1 MTDTQAGAGFTLE
14 LAIDPAQLERL
25 LRSPGFQEL
34 RQGRAVGGNFRL
46 VWHDTADGELAASGQ
61 ALEVAPARRGTTQ
74 RLVQV
79 MPRPQ
84 TPWLPGT
91 EALVLRNCHAA
102 TATPDAAALGLD
114 PRRPLVGLAA
124 AEGRQ
129 RRYSLLLDGAP
140 LTLLALNLRLRTVAA
155 ERDATRVVLAAP
167 AGSPPG
173 LVHEA
178 ALRLA
183 AEAPLEPAWPLA
195 EEARALA
202 HAEAPRPPRRGA
214 PELAGSLTVEEGFA
228 QASAHLVAVLAW
240 LAPEAARGT
249 PYAVHQTRVAIRR
262 LRSGFAVWRPAV
274 SNERSTALDARLR
287 HLADVLGPV
296 RDRDV
301 FLAGAMTLAEQTLE
315 HDPRLALVRDAVQ
328 RAREA
333 ALEAL
338 ASFVGGPDYRCLL
351 LELGR
356 FIAHQGW
363 REEANSE
370 RLALLDKP
378 LAEFAAAQLS
388 RRRRRML
395 RGHDDLAEV
404 PIATLHALRLSGKR
418 LRYAVEFFA
427 SVFEARPSK
436 STRRYLKRLASLQEE
451 LGLVNDADVARA
463 LLQGLP
469 PPTAKAASGMHW
481 AVGAVTGV
489 TAARA
494 GLARTQAERAWDEFR
509 EAPAFWD
516 SKPARG

>member
-1 MTDTQAGAGFTLE
+1 MIAATAGVGCALE
-14 LAIDPAQLERL
+14 LVVDPAQLERL
-25 LRSPGFQEL
+25 LRSQVFVEM
-34 RQGRAVGGNFRL
+34 RQGRAIGSSFRL
-46 VWHDTADGELAASGQ
+46 VWHDTADGALAARGR

-79 MPRPQ
+79 LPPPE
-84 TPWLPGT
+84 TAWLPGT
-91 EALVLRNCHAA
+91 PAVMLRECLAT
-102 TATPDAAALGLD
+102 TATPDAAALELD
-114 PRRPLVGLAA
+114 ADRPLVGLAA

-129 RRYSLLLDGAP
+129 RRYAMLLDGAP

-155 ERDATRVVLAAP
+155 ERDATRLVLAAP
-167 AGSPPG
+167 EGIPPG
-173 LVHEA
+173 LVYEA

-183 AEAPLEPAWPLA
+183 AEAPLAPAWPLA

-202 HAEAPRPPRRGA
+202 HAEAPRPPRLGA
-214 PELAGSLTVEEGFA
+214 PALAGGLTVEEGFA

-274 SNERSTALDARLR
+274 GNEQASALDARLR

-301 FLAGAMTLAEQTLE
+301 FLAGAMTLAEQTLG
-315 HDPRLALVRDAVQ
+315 HDPRLGLVRDAVL
-328 RAREA
+328 RTREA
-333 ALEAL
+333 ALEVL
-338 ASFVGGPDYRCLL
+338 AGFVGGPGYRGLL

-356 FIAHQGW
+356 FIAGQGW
-363 REEANSE
+363 REQASAE
-370 RLALLDKP
+370 RLALLDQP
-378 LAEFAAAQLS
+378 LADFAAAQLS

-418 LRYAVEFFA
+418 LRYAVEFFS
-427 SVFEARPSK
+427 SVFEERAGK
-436 STRRYLKRLASLQEE
+436 ATRRYLKRLAGLQEE
-451 LGLVNDADVARA
+451 LGLVNDADVARG
-463 LLQGLP
+463 LLESLP
-469 PPTAKAASGMHW
+469 PPSAKAASGMYW
-481 AVGAVTGV
+481 AIGAVSGV

-494 GLARTQAERAWDEFR
+494 GLARGEAERAWDAFR
-509 EAPAFWD
+509 DAPAFWD
-516 SKPARG
+516 GKLARG